1 MKNEDNSYSAL
12 INRESEIYI
21 NFELKIK
28 ELSTNTEEIAKNFDY
43 IAYLFCREC
52 SFRDIDSV
60 QNTFPV
66 LSYDIPPLL
75 EDDNCL
81 TGVYTTTEEEQ
92 RREERVKNKKLEF
105 QKAEYKNIYLG
116 ETIISYASETL
127 KDRLIELYKKNKSIF
142 AYYANICSKSLIE
155 NDYYY
160 EIKPIPFKTKYP
172 IQKENLIYAIGE
184 NRVKE
189 LYGSKIDDILDLNI
203 ISKKLTSY
211 DKEQILSVIYK
222 IHHEKPGQEPKA
234 FIVNANKT
242 ICPDQYFPKSFFV
255 ELDFTKSK
263 KQLMNHI
270 NLLIDEY
277 HKEGKPI
284 KNIIDF
290 LKEDDEFYSEEMSH
304 IMKTNKNVPLHIRL
318 TDMLYIYDNIH
329 FGCTIRNIANDIN
342 VYHGLAANLKRGS
355 DYRGTVDNYAEI
367 MKLYIDNKKYLEY
380 FSQYAK
386 IEHLSV
392 AYSLDYIN
400 SHDPMDLFC

>member
-1 MKNEDNSYSAL
+1 MKNENKSYNAL
-12 INRESEIYI
+12 IDRESEIYI

-43 IAYLFCREC
+43 IAYLFCKEC

-92 RREERVKNKKLEF
+92 KREERVKNKKLEY
-105 QKAEYKNIYLG
+105 QKAEYKDIYLG
-116 ETIISYASETL
+116 ETITFYASETL
-127 KDRLIELYKKNKSIF
+127 KDSLIELHKKRKSIF
-142 AYYANICSKSLIE
+142 AYYAYICSKSLRE
-155 NDYYY
+155 NDYYC
-160 EIKPIPFKTKYP
+160 EIKSIPFKTKYP
-172 IQKENLIYAIGE
+172 MQKEDLIYAIGE
-184 NRVKE
+184 TRVKE
-189 LYGSKIDDILDLNI
+189 LYGNNIDDILDLNI

-211 DKEQILSVIYK
+211 DREQILTVIYK
-222 IHHEKPGQEPKA
+222 IYHEKPGQEPKA
-234 FIVNANKT
+234 FIVNSNKK

-263 KQLMNHI
+263 KQLINHI

-277 HKEGKPI
+277 YKEGKPI

-290 LKEDDEFYSEEMSH
+290 LKEDNEFYREEMSQ
-304 IMKTNKNVPLHIRL
+304 IMKTNKSVPLYIRL

-329 FGCTIRNIANDIN
+329 SDCAVRNIANDIN
-342 VYHGLAANLKRGS
+342 VYHGLVANLKRES
-355 DYRGTVDNYAEI
+355 DYRGTVNNYAET
-367 MKLYIDNKKYLEY
+367 MKLYIDNKKGSSKL
-380 FSQYAK
+380 
-386 IEHLSV
+386 
-392 AYSLDYIN
+392 
-400 SHDPMDLFC
+400 